1 MCVVDYNEI
10 LTTMEN
16 AYKEKTGFV
25 PDEYSDQGIKFR
37 ILAGELFNFSSQLDF
52 FEKQMFPTTATGKY
66 LDYHCA
72 ERGVTRK
79 QGAKATGSVFF
90 TLDSPTES
98 TLLIPKGTVVSTSG
112 ENPLRFVT
120 TRNGY
125 VSVGGTFAIVD
136 AEAESVG
143 KKYNIAIKK
152 IATLV
157 SQVPGVY
164 SVTNK
169 DVFEDGEDIE
179 TDEELRSRLMYI
191 YKHHNNGTNIA
202 FYKSLAESMDGVYS
216 AGVVPKNRG
225 AGTVDIFISKKG
237 EMADATLAS
246 NVQRVIT
253 KEREVNVST
262 VVYSAT
268 ASYVNIGVKLELE
281 SGYSF
286 ADIKSKCETLLR
298 DYVSSLGVGGSFFL
312 SRVAEKVQSID
323 GIKRFQ
329 FDDALTTDMVVDNKH
344 FLKLN
349 ALQVTEL

>member
-1 MCVVDYNEI
+1 MFLVDYNEI
-10 LTTMEN
+10 LSTMEN

-25 PDEYSDQGIKFR
+25 PDEYSDQGIKLR
-37 ILAGELFNFSSQLDF
+37 ILSGELFNFSSQLDF
-52 FEKQMFPTTATGKY
+52 LEKQMFPTTATGKY

-79 QGAKATGSVFF
+79 QGAKATGTVTFS
-90 TLDSPTES
+90 LEQPLES
-98 TLLIPKGTVVSTSG
+98 TVSIPVGTVVSTVG

-120 TRNGY
+120 TRYGY
-125 VSVGGTFAIVD
+125 IQAGNTFAIVD
-136 AEAESVG
+136 IKAESVG
-143 KKYNIAIKK
+143 KKYNVAPNK
-152 IATLV
+152 IVTLV
-157 SQVPGVY
+157 SQIPGVY
-164 SVTNK
+164 SVSNADTF
-169 DVFEDGEDIE
+169 DDGEDVE

-225 AGTVDIFISKKG
+225 VGTVDIFISKKG
-237 EMADATLAS
+237 EPADAILVS
-246 NVQRVIT
+246 NVQRAIA

-262 VVYSAT
+262 TVYSAS

-286 ADIKSKCETLLR
+286 NSIKSQCESLLR
-298 DYVSSLGVGGSFFL
+298 NYVAGLGIGGSFFL

-349 ALQVTEL
+349 TLEVTKL

>member
-1 MCVVDYNEI
+1 MVDYNEI

-52 FEKQMFPTTATGKY
+52 LEKQMFPTTATGKY

-152 IATLV
+152 IVTLV

-225 AGTVDIFISKKG
+225 VGTVDIFISKKG

-349 ALQVTEL
+349 TLQVTEL

>member
-1 MCVVDYNEI
+1 MYLVDYNEI
-10 LTTMEN
+10 LSTMEN

-25 PDEYSDQGIKFR
+25 PDEYSDQGIKLR
-37 ILAGELFNFSSQLDF
+37 ILSGELFNFSSQLDF
-52 FEKQMFPTTATGKY
+52 LEKQMFPTTATGKY

-112 ENPLRFVT
+112 GNPLRFVT

-225 AGTVDIFISKKG
+225 TGTVDIFIAKKG
-237 EMADATLAS
+237 ATADAILVS
-246 NVQRVIT
+246 NVQRTIA

-268 ASYVNIGVKLELE
+268 ASNVNIGVKLELE
-281 SGYSF
+281 NGYSF
-286 ADIKSKCETLLR
+286 NNIKSQCEALLK
-298 DYVSSLGVGGSFFL
+298 DYVASLGVGGSFFL
-312 SRVAEKVQSID
+312 SRVAEQVQSIE

-349 ALQVTEL
+349 TLEVTKL

>member
-1 MCVVDYNEI
+1 MVDYDEI
-10 LTTMEN
+10 LSTMEN

-52 FEKQMFPTTATGKY
+52 LEKQMFPTTASGKY

-79 QGAKATGSVFF
+79 QGAKAVGTVTFS
-90 TLDSPTES
+90 LDYALSENVP
-98 TLLIPKGTVVSTSG
+98 IPKGTVVSTSG
-112 ENPLRFVT
+112 ENPVRFIT
-120 TRNGY
+120 KAYGY
-125 VSVGGTFAIVD
+125 IPSGKTYVELTV
-136 AEAESVG
+136 EAEDVG
-143 KKYNIAIKK
+143 KIYNVAPRSVI
-152 IATLV
+152 TLV
-157 SQVPGVY
+157 SQVPNVY
-164 SVTNK
+164 SVVN
-169 DVFEDGEDIE
+169 VSAISGGEDKE
-179 TDEELRSRLMYI
+179 TDDVLRSRLMYI

-225 AGTVDIFISKKG
+225 TGTVDIFISKKG
-237 EMADATLAS
+237 EMADSTLVS
-246 NVQRVIT
+246 NVQKVIA

-262 VVYSAT
+262 TVYSAT

-286 ADIKSKCETLLR
+286 SDIKSKCETLLR
-298 DYVSSLGVGGSFFL
+298 DYVAGLGVGGSFFL

-329 FDDALTTDMVVDNKH
+329 FDDALSTDMVVDNKH

-349 ALQVTEL
+349 TVQVTEL